1 MTYVALARKWR
12 PRRFAEMVGQE
23 HVRQALANALNT
35 DRVHHAFLFTGTR
48 GVGKTTVARILA
60 KCLNCER
67 GVSAE
72 PCGTCSACRE
82 IDEGRFV
89 DLLEVD
95 AASRTKVDDTREL
108 LDNVQYAPTRG
119 RYKVYLIDEVHMLSA
134 SSFNAL
140 LKTLEE
146 PPPHVKFLLATTDP
160 QKLPATVLS
169 RCLQFNLKRLPV
181 ALIAERI
188 RAILQAEGIDY
199 EPGAVRLIAQAADG
213 SMRDGLSLLDQLIAF
228 GAGRAGEAETR
239 AMLGTVTRDHVV
251 TLAEHLVAP
260 DAALLMRQVRALDE
274 WAPDHAQLLD
284 ELAALLTRIALKQ
297 AVPDLAEDELYPAG
311 VVERLA
317 RDLAPEDVQ
326 LYYQVAI
333 LGRRDLPLAP
343 DPRTGFEMTM
353 LRMVAFRPAG
363 PAAQV
368 AMAPG
373 AAAAPSL
380 RTVEPRGPATRATA
394 VANAPLARTADP
406 PPTAEPSSTLRPG
419 DLTAAVSAG
428 AGADADAWSAIIAQ
442 LDLQGAAR
450 QLASHCALLGRE
462 GPLVRLALDPRV
474 QTVRTRA
481 QEEKLAQA
489 LSRFYGEPVRVELV
503 TEEPG
508 DTPAR
513 AQQRAALAQLEA
525 ARQTLEEDATVRAL
539 KERFGATV
547 QPDSVQPLK

>member
-1 MTYVALARKWR
+1 MSYVALARKWR
-12 PRRFAEMVGQE
+12 PKRFAEMVGQE
-23 HVRQALANALNT
+23 HVRQALVNALAS

-48 GVGKTTVARILA
+48 GVGKTTVARVLA

-72 PCGTCSACRE
+72 PCGECSSCRE

-89 DLLEVD
+89 DLIEVD

-181 ALIAERI
+181 ALIADRMH
-188 RAILQAEGIDY
+188 AILEAEGIPF
-199 EPGAVRLIAQAADG
+199 ESGAVRLIAQAADG
-213 SMRDGLSLLDQLIAF
+213 SMRDALSLLDQLIAF
-228 GAGRAGEAETR
+228 GAGKVDESAAR
-239 AMLGTVTRDHVV
+239 AMLGTVGRDHVV
-251 TLAEHLVAP
+251 ALAEQLATA
-260 DAALLMRQVRALDE
+260 DAGALLRHVRDLDQ

-284 ELAALLTRIALKQ
+284 ELAGLLTRVALKQ
-297 AVPDLAEDELYPAG
+297 AVPDLPEDELYPPE
-311 VVERLA
+311 VVQRLA
-317 RDLAPEDVQ
+317 RTLAPEDVQ

-343 DPRTGFEMTM
+343 DPRTGFEMTL
-353 LRMVAFRPAG
+353 LRMVAFRPPTASD
-363 PAAQV
+363 V
-368 AMAPG
+368 APG
-373 AAAAPSL
+373 SPPARPSRRGMTEGAVPRSASSAADRP
-380 RTVEPRGPATRATA
+380 
-394 VANAPLARTADP
+394 APL
-406 PPTAEPSSTLRPG
+406 PTQAQQPASRGDAAGSSGAE
-419 DLTAAVSAG
+419 AWG
-428 AGADADAWSAIIAQ
+428 AILAQ

-462 GPLVRLALDPRV
+462 GSVVRLALDPRAE
-474 QTVRTRA
+474 TVRTRA

-489 LSRFYGEPVRVELV
+489 LSRFYGEPVRIELV
-503 TEEPG
+503 SEEPH

-513 AQQRAALAQLEA
+513 AQERTSLARVEA

-547 QPDSVQPLK
+547 QPESVRPAK